1 MQDRTRLFPFLRYE
15 DAPAAFEWLHR
26 AFGFEKQMLV
36 PGPKG
41 TIAHAQLRY
50 GASVLMI
57 GTAEDD
63 FMNMKSPKA
72 AGGVTQGIYVHV
84 DDVDAHH
91 DRAKAAGAEIVM
103 GLQDTEYGSREYA
116 ARDPEGHLWSFGT
129 YGPDIGGSPGD
140 AGAGGS
146 QAGGQGDA
154 GAGSSGQEGAVR

>member
-1 MQDRTRLFPFLRYE
+1 MQDTTRIFPFLRYE

-63 FMNMKSPKA
+63 FMNMKTPKA
-72 AGGVTQGIYVHV
+72 AGGTTQGIYVHV
-84 DDVDAHH
+84 DDIDAHH
-91 DRAKAAGAEIVM
+91 DRAKAAGAEIIM
-103 GLQDTEYGSREYA
+103 ELEDTEYGAREYA

-129 YGPDIGGSPGD
+129 YGPETGDSEDGGP
-140 AGAGGS
+140 
-146 QAGGQGDA
+146 GDA
-154 GAGSSGQEGAVR
+154 GAGSSTGEGAAG

>member
-1 MQDRTRLFPFLRYE
+1 MQETTRFFPFLRYE

-36 PGPKG
+36 PGPRG

-84 DDVDAHH
+84 DDIEAHH
-91 DRAKAAGAEIVM
+91 DRARAAGAEIIM
-103 GLQDTEYGSREYA
+103 ALEDTEYGSREYA
-116 ARDPEGHLWSFGT
+116 ARDLEGHLWSFGT
-129 YGPDIGGSPGD
+129 YGPETGD
-140 AGAGGS
+140 SAGG
-146 QAGGQGDA
+146 GRVDA
-154 GAGSSGQEGAVR
+154 GAGSSAGEGAAR

>member
-1 MQDRTRLFPFLRYE
+1 MQRTTRFFPFLRYE

-36 PGPKG
+36 PGPRG

-72 AGGVTQGIYVHV
+72 AGGVTQGIYVQV
-84 DDVDAHH
+84 DDIDAHH
-91 DRAKAAGAEIVM
+91 ARAKAAGAEIV
-103 GLQDTEYGSREYA
+103 LELADTEYGSREYA
-116 ARDPEGHLWSFGT
+116 ARDPEGHFWSFGT
-129 YGPDIGGSPGD
+129 YRPETGAAADGGPDG
-140 AGAGGS
+140 GAGQGS
-146 QAGGQGDA
+146 AP
-154 GAGSSGQEGAVR
+154 

>member
-1 MQDRTRLFPFLRYE
+1 MRDATRIFPFLRYE

-41 TIAHAQLRY
+41 TVAHAQLRC
-50 GASVLMI
+50 GAGVVLI
-57 GTAEDD
+57 GTAQED

-84 DDVDAHH
+84 DDVEAHH

-103 GLQDTEYGSREYA
+103 ALEDTDYGAREYA

-129 YGPDIGGSPGD
+129 YRPETGGSADGGRGD
-140 AGAGGS
+140 AGPGPSAGK
-146 QAGGQGDA
+146 
-154 GAGSSGQEGAVR
+154 GAAR

>member
-1 MQDRTRLFPFLRYE
+1 MQDRTRFFPFLRYE

-50 GASVLMI
+50 GGSVVMI
-57 GTAEDD
+57 GTAQDD

-72 AGGVTQGIYVHV
+72 VGAVTQGIYVQV

-91 DRAKAAGAEIVM
+91 ARAKAAGAEIVM
-103 GLQDTEYGSREYA
+103 EPEDTEYGSREYA
-116 ARDPEGHLWSFGT
+116 ARDPEGHFWSFGT
-129 YGPDIGGSPGD
+129 YGPETGAAADGGPGD
-140 AGAGGS
+140 AG
-146 QAGGQGDA
+146 
-154 GAGSSGQEGAVR
+154 SGEEGAVR

>member
-1 MQDRTRLFPFLRYE
+1 MQDRTRFFPFLRYE

-50 GASVLMI
+50 GGSVVMI
-57 GTAEDD
+57 GTAQDD

-72 AGGVTQGIYVHV
+72 VGAVTQGIYVQV

-91 DRAKAAGAEIVM
+91 AQAKAAGAEIVM
-103 GLQDTEYGSREYA
+103 EPEDTEYGSREYA
-116 ARDPEGHLWSFGT
+116 ARDPEGHFWSFGT
-129 YGPDIGGSPGD
+129 YGPETGAAADGGPGD
-140 AGAGGS
+140 AG
-146 QAGGQGDA
+146 
-154 GAGSSGQEGAVR
+154 SGEEGAVR

>member
-1 MQDRTRLFPFLRYE
+1 MQQTTRLFPFLRYE

-36 PGPKG
+36 PGPRG

-84 DDVDAHH
+84 DDIDAHH

-103 GLQDTEYGSREYA
+103 ALEDTEYGSREYA
-116 ARDPEGHLWSFGT
+116 ARDLEGHLWSFGT
-129 YGPDIGGSPGD
+129 YGPETGGSEGGGQP
-140 AGAGGS
+140 AAGG
-146 QAGGQGDA
+146 
-154 GAGSSGQEGAVR
+154 GSSTEEGAAG

>member
-1 MQDRTRLFPFLRYE
+1 MHDGTRFFPFLRYE

-41 TIAHAQLRY
+41 TVAHAQLRY
-50 GASVLMI
+50 GAGVVMI

-72 AGGVTQGIYVHV
+72 AGGVTQGIYVQV

-91 DRAKAAGAEIVM
+91 ARAKAAGAEIVM
-103 GLQDTEYGSREYA
+103 EPEDTEYGSREYA
-116 ARDPEGHLWSFGT
+116 ARDPEGHFWSFGT
-129 YGPDIGGSPGD
+129 YRPEIGAAADGGSAD
-140 AGAGGS
+140 AE
-146 QAGGQGDA
+146 
-154 GAGSSGQEGAVR
+154 AGSSGQEPAS

>member
-50 GASVLMI
+50 GASVVMI

-72 AGGVTQGIYVHV
+72 VGAVTQGIYVQV
-84 DDVDAHH
+84 AQQ
-91 DRAKAAGAEIVM
+91 
-103 GLQDTEYGSREYA
+103 LL
-116 ARDPEGHLWSFGT
+116 RDPVMVQ
-129 YGPDIGGSPGD
+129 D
-140 AGAGGS
+140 AVLVAHAEL
-146 QAGGQGDA
+146 QA
-154 GAGSSGQEGAVR
+154 EGALARLTRPE

>member
-1 MQDRTRLFPFLRYE
+1 MHHGTRLFPFLRYE

-36 PGPKG
+36 PGPRG

-72 AGGVTQGIYVHV
+72 AGGVTQGIYVQV
-84 DDVDAHH
+84 DDIDAHH
-91 DRAKAAGAEIVM
+91 ARAKAAGAEIV
-103 GLQDTEYGSREYA
+103 LELADTEYGSREYA
-116 ARDPEGHLWSFGT
+116 ARDPEGHFWSFGT
-129 YGPDIGGSPGD
+129 YRPET
-140 AGAGGS
+140 GGS
-146 QAGGQGDA
+146 QGGAGKPDT
-154 GAGSSGQEGAVR
+154 GAGSSTGEGAAR

>member
-1 MQDRTRLFPFLRYE
+1 MQDRTRFFPFLRYE

-50 GASVLMI
+50 GASVVMI

-72 AGGVTQGIYVHV
+72 VGAVTQGIYVQV

-91 DRAKAAGAEIVM
+91 ARAKAAGAEIVM
-103 GLQDTEYGSREYA
+103 EPEGTEYGSREYA
-116 ARDPEGHLWSFGT
+116 ARDPEGHFWSFGT
-129 YGPDIGGSPGD
+129 YRPDTGAAADGGSED
-140 AGAGGS
+140 AGA
-146 QAGGQGDA
+146 DE
-154 GAGSSGQEGAVR
+154 EGAAR

>member
-1 MQDRTRLFPFLRYE
+1 MRDATRIFPFLRYE

-41 TIAHAQLRY
+41 TVAHAQLRC
-50 GASVLMI
+50 GAGVILI
-57 GTAEDD
+57 GTAQED
-63 FMNMKSPKA
+63 FMDMKSPKA

-103 GLQDTEYGSREYA
+103 PLEDTGYGAREYA

-129 YGPDIGGSPGD
+129 YRPETGGSAAGGRGD
-140 AGAGGS
+140 AGPGPAAGK
-146 QAGGQGDA
+146 
-154 GAGSSGQEGAVR
+154 GAAR

>member
-1 MQDRTRLFPFLRYE
+1 MQDRTRMFPFLRYE

-57 GTAEDD
+57 GTAQDD

-72 AGGVTQGIYVHV
+72 AGAVTQGIYVQV

-91 DRAKAAGAEIVM
+91 ARARAAGAEIVM
-103 GLQDTEYGSREYA
+103 EPEDTEYGSREYA
-116 ARDPEGHLWSFGT
+116 ARDPEGHFWSFGT
-129 YGPDIGGSPGD
+129 YRPETGAGGGPGD
-140 AGAGGS
+140 AEAGRGS
-146 QAGGQGDA
+146 AP
-154 GAGSSGQEGAVR
+154 